1 MSGKFRDI
9 IHEIENNIASFHHKN
24 APALGVQTPARRE
37 TLAQQIVDSLRRT
50 DFVRTI
56 SHMPVSAQRCDPGNG
71 LFDPLKASIHYRNNG
86 LFDEA
91 HWIAF
96 LGTHFGKHE
105 SQGWKL
111 AAKVYG
117 GLQDQPFWTWARAS
131 QDPDGITNW
140 LYANRGYFLD
150 QKNNLKFS
158 NHRKY
163 EALNTQSR
171 YHTGEVAASYIRW
184 VLNYGDHR
192 TLINNIQ
199 ANVGQNPHE
208 VFDGIYSEMTKNVLR
223 FGRLGAFDHV
233 CMIGKLD
240 LAPVEPGSAYIG
252 PATGPR
258 RGANLLLLDD
268 VNAKTPARDLDS
280 ALADFGQHMGIG
292 MQEVEDSLCN
302 WQKSPDVY
310 KFFKG

>member
-1 MSGKFRDI
+1 MSGKFRNRMQNF
-9 IHEIENNIASFHHKN
+9 ERRIANFQYKN
-24 APALGVQTPARRE
+24 SPALGVLTHARRH
-37 TLAQQIVDSLRRT
+37 TLARQIIDSLRRA

-56 SHMPVSAQRCDPGNG
+56 SRMPVSVHRCDPGSR
-71 LFDPLKASIHYRNNG
+71 LFDPLKASIYYRNRG

-91 HWIAF
+91 HWITF

-105 SQGWKL
+105 SQGWNL

-117 GLQDQPFWTWARAS
+117 GLQNRPFWTWARAS

-140 LYANRGYFLD
+140 LHANRSYFLD
-150 QKNNLKFS
+150 PQNNLKFS

-163 EALNTQSR
+163 EALDTQSR
-171 YHTGEVAASYIRW
+171 NHTGEVAASYIRW
-184 VLNYGDHR
+184 VLQHGDHR

-199 ANVGQNPHE
+199 AEAGQNPHA
-208 VFDGIYSEMTKNVLR
+208 VFDGFYSEMKKNVVR

-252 PATGPR
+252 TATGPR
-258 RGANLLLLDD
+258 RGADLLLFND
-268 VNAKTPARDLDS
+268 VDAKTPARELER
-280 ALADFGQHMGIG
+280 ALIDFGQHIGIG

-302 WQKSPDVY
+302 WQKSPDSY
-310 KFFKG
+310 RHFRG

>member
-1 MSGKFRDI
+1 MSGKFRNRMQDL
-9 IHEIENNIASFHHKN
+9 EMRIANFQYKN
-24 APALGVQTPARRE
+24 SPALGVQTQARRH
-37 TLAQQIVDSLRRT
+37 TLAQQIIDSLRRA

-56 SHMPVSAQRCDPGNG
+56 SRIPVSAQRCDPGSR
-71 LFDPLKASIHYRNNG
+71 LFDPLKASIHYRNHG
-86 LFDEA
+86 HFDEA

-105 SQGWKL
+105 TQKWNL

-117 GLQDQPFWTWARAS
+117 GLQDRPFWTWARAS
-131 QDPDGITNW
+131 QDPDGITKW
-140 LYANRGYFLD
+140 LHANRIYFLD
-150 QKNNLKFS
+150 PQNNLKFS

-163 EALNTQSR
+163 EALDTQSQN
-171 YHTGEVAASYIRW
+171 HTGEVAASYIRW
-184 VLNYGDHR
+184 VLQHGDHR

-199 ANVGQNPHE
+199 ADVGQNPHA
-208 VFDGIYSEMTKNVLR
+208 VFNGLYSEMRKNVVR

-252 PATGPR
+252 TATGPR
-258 RGANLLLLDD
+258 RGANLLLFND
-268 VNAKTPARDLDS
+268 VNAKTPARELEP
-280 ALADFGQHMGIG
+280 ALINFGQHMGIG

-302 WQKSPDVY
+302 WQKSPDDY
-310 KFFKG
+310 RFFRG